1 MNALAFVDTETTG
14 LDVRRHDAWE
24 IAVILRGPADQDT
37 ELLFQVRT
45 SLHNAD
51 PKALEIG
58 GHAERFWVPDGSF
71 AVSLPTKNTA
81 VVTPLTERE
90 LMTQLMDTLDT
101 AVLVGSNPAFD
112 DRFLSKLFHGAGVEP
127 GWHYRTVDVATLAA
141 GHLYGQAHALTKQH
155 CDASYYGRVD
165 EMLKDGWKSRELS
178 RLMGVE
184 PPRPGVAHTALG
196 DARWARD
203 VYDAVTQADAFYTA
217 SDEQLAEMAGQAL
230 RTMHGGETA

>member
-45 SLHNAD
+45 NLRNAD

-58 GHAERFWVPDGSF
+58 GHAERFQVPDGAF
-71 AVSLPTKNTA
+71 AVSLPTKHTA
-81 VVTPLTERE
+81 AATPITERE
-90 LMTQLMDTLDT
+90 LMAQLMDTLDT

-112 DRFLSKLFHGAGVEP
+112 DRFLTKMFHGAGIDP

-155 CDASYYGRVD
+155 WDPSYYGRVD

-178 RLMGVE
+178 ELMGVE

-217 SDEQLAEMAGQAL
+217 SDEQLAEMVGQAL
-230 RTMHGGETA
+230 RTMHGGEAE